1 MRGFRRFCVGI
12 AAMALAWS
20 STTVQA
26 QPEPRYYEKSAT
38 PEGGWSPNSFQ
49 PQGPYGAGGPQ
60 TAGHWTPE
68 MMAGGVQQ
76 AQFQQG
82 PPPPSGPGNFNG
94 MPPGG
99 NLNPYPGLD
108 MYRYGF
114 QQTTNEGG
122 LWYKRML
129 NASRTYTGS
138 IEFIVPVYDEPGGE
152 LFGYG
157 GIDTNVV
164 ATDRIPPFYF
174 TTPRDPGTVTTT
186 GGQSSLQAS
195 RSFFDR
201 YFQPR
206 TFDQMFNDM
215 SSSGVKIELGVETE
229 DGSGWSVN
237 GWYGGESNQVFQYGD
252 DPIRSY
258 TPVAGGDPFSFLGND
273 PLYLLEL
280 SALTGGLPINNGS
293 GVADTIAFDTLFEV
307 QYSQEAWGT
316 GLKFYKPAISS
327 GDGYRIRPIL
337 GLRYV
342 NIREGYNFRGL
353 DSGGEYEFLNF
364 NDIDVQQEF
373 DTLDSLGFE
382 LTTGGANTG
391 EPGFEGRPT
400 PDTFNDGTI
409 EGIISTVNPQLPFPT
424 NPYEVQVAAYN
435 QAHAAG
441 PEIGIEAEF
450 GGDETQLTLTA
461 IAGLTAT
468 KENMRLDG
476 FGVYNHFLNSVDP
489 DSNILT
495 PDGGEMGT
503 GIGGLTDE
511 QTRFNDRASS
521 THVSP
526 LLDLSVKFE
535 SRVFQYVPGLNRIE
549 FFDEAKFSTSYGFL
563 YVGNLSRPANS
574 VEYVTFPINPS
585 LDPNRA
591 GWTMTQWTFGLT
603 WEH

>member
-20 STTVQA
+20 SSTVQA
-26 QPEPRYYEKSAT
+26 QPEPRYYEQSAT
-38 PEGGWSPNSFQ
+38 PPGGWSPNSFQ

-60 TAGHWTPE
+60 AAGQWTPE
-68 MMAGGVQQ
+68 MMAGGIQQ

-99 NLNPYPGLD
+99 DLNPYPGLD

-138 IEFIVPVYDEPGGE
+138 IEALVPVYDEPGGE

-157 GIDTNVV
+157 GIDTNIV
-164 ATDRIPPFYF
+164 ATDRIPPFYL
-174 TTPRDPGTVTTT
+174 TTPRDPGTLTT
-186 GGQSSLQAS
+186 GANNSAVGASQA
-195 RSFFDR
+195 FFQR
-201 YFQPR
+201 YFHPR

-215 SSSGVKIELGVETE
+215 SSSGIKVELGVETE
-229 DGSGWSVN
+229 DGSGWKVN
-237 GWYGGESNQVFQYGD
+237 GWYGGESNQVFSYGR
-252 DPIRSY
+252 DPVRLYIPSL
-258 TPVAGGDPFSFLGND
+258 DPFQTGSD
-273 PLYLLEL
+273 PLFIFEL
-280 SALTGGLPINNGS
+280 NAITGALPINNGS
-293 GVADTIAFDTLFEV
+293 GVADTIAFDTLFEM

-316 GLKFYKPAISS
+316 GLKFYKPTIAS
-327 GDGYRIRPIL
+327 GDGYRIRPVL

-342 NIREGYNFRGL
+342 NIREGFNFRGL
-353 DSGGEYEFLNF
+353 DSGAEYEFLNF

-373 DTLDSLGFE
+373 TSLGTLDFG
-382 LTTGGANTG
+382 LTTGNTAGNATGA
-391 EPGFEGRPT
+391 PGLEGRPD
-400 PDTFNDGTI
+400 PDSFNDGSI
-409 EGIISTVNPQLPFPT
+409 TVFPNPYVPTLPLPT
-424 NPYEVQVAAYN
+424 NPYEVQVATYN

-441 PEIGIEAEF
+441 PEFGFEAEL

-468 KENMRLDG
+468 KENLRLNG
-476 FGVYNHFLNSVDP
+476 FGVYNHFQNSVDP
-489 DSNILT
+489 DSDITT
-495 PDGGEMGT
+495 PDGGGLGT
-503 GIGGLTDE
+503 GVGGIADIDT
-511 QTRFNDRASS
+511 QFNDRASS

-535 SRVFQYVPGLNRIE
+535 SRIFQYIPGLNRIE
-549 FFDEAKFSTSYGFL
+549 FFDEAQFSTSYGFL

-574 VEYVTFPINPS
+574 VNYTTFPINPS
-585 LDPNRA
+585 LNPNRA